1 MVFVENVIKISA
13 EEKHGALYGEW
24 AKKEECWSYLK
35 NSELNIDFSQI
46 KADLEDP
53 KNPSY
58 RKRID
63 DEESTL
69 LQVQEE
75 LEKLRSIPPSIWH
88 KIEDWGKVTGELS
101 EQRKTVA
108 YNLAG
113 RIRNNSKITDFERQT
128 GNAIIDTVIE
138 KAPEILEQ
146 IDDLDKD
153 YNISM
158 CQTRHYN

>member
-1 MVFVENVIKISA
+1 M
-13 EEKHGALYGEW
+13 L
-24 AKKEECWSYLK
+24 
-35 NSELNIDFSQI
+35 
-46 KADLEDP
+46 
-53 KNPSY
+53 
-58 RKRID
+58 RKRIA

-113 RIRNNSKITDFERQT
+113 RIRNNSKISDFERQT

-138 KAPEILEQ
+138 KAPELLEQ
-146 IDDLDKD
+146 IDDLNKD
-153 YNISM
+153 NNISSDKLEITIELINKIVLWDKKNKDSLSNFLQKKPCSAVTKTFRIKTKQKRLM
-158 CQTRHYN
+158 IICNPLLKI